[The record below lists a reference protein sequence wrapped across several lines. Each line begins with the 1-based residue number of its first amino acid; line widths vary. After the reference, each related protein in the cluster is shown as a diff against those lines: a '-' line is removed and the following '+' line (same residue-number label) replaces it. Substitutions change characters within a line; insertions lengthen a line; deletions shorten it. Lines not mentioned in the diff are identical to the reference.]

1 LKGARRA
8 LLAAALLAST
18 GSLATGL
25 PEWIARLKP
34 GVVVVGTFA
43 ETDSPRFQFRG
54 SGFAVGDGLSVVT
67 RRPCAARS
75 RAAQQPGA
83 APADGDELAGRRA
96 VDATRGQREGPFRV
110 ATDLALLRLEG
121 GEALPALRLGPREPL
136 AEGSEVA
143 LMGFPIGGLLGF
155 SHVTHRG
162 TISAWTQLVPPQS
175 GSRQLSAAAIRQVRD
190 GGIDIYQL
198 DALAYPGNS
207 GGPVFDPHTGEVVGV
222 LSMGLTR
229 AGREG
234 ALSAPT
240 GISYAIPV
248 RHLHELMAR

>member
-1 LKGARRA
+1 
-8 LLAAALLAST
+8 
-18 GSLATGL
+18 
-25 PEWIARLKP
+25 
-34 GVVVVGTFA
+34 
-43 ETDSPRFQFRG
+43 
-54 SGFAVGDGLSVVT
+54 
-67 RRPCAARS
+67 
-75 RAAQQPGA
+75 
-83 APADGDELAGRRA
+83 
-96 VDATRGQREGPFRV
+96 
-110 ATDLALLRLEG
+110 
-121 GEALPALRLGPREPL
+121 
-136 AEGSEVA
+136 

-162 TISAWTQLVPPQS
+162 TISAVTQLVPPQS

>member
-1 LKGARRA
+1 MKEARRA

-67 RRPCAARS
+67 AAHVLPDPTPLSNRAQRRLMVMSWQAGGPWTPREVSVKGLS
-75 RAAQQPGA
+75 RP
-83 APADGDELAGRRA
+83 
-96 VDATRGQREGPFRV
+96 
-110 ATDLALLRLEG
+110 TDLALLRLEG

-248 RHLHELMAR
+248 QHLHDLLAR